1 VSSKNKTDLLSAIM
15 LQIFWPF
22 GGFLFSF
29 NKNFKEQTTFIYI
42 LIAGFYGF
50 VFVPTPESDMI
61 RYLEEF
67 SRLAELDYRDLY
79 GEVIGGSFS
88 DYYTVVLSFVI
99 SIFTDDPR
107 IYLAAACMIFSVFY
121 LKSIEMVTRE
131 FSNSNKLVNALL
143 LFLLYFYVPI
153 FFING
158 LRFYTAF
165 YVFFFGVL
173 KIFFDQKTKYI
184 LLILITPLIHLSF
197 ISVVIIYLLFYFF
210 GKSRW
215 FSVALLILSFGFSL
229 TSFDFSIFTGENKA
243 QQKILNYTTTESVN
257 DFYDNL
263 NEMRATTNQKYKI
276 YEFVSDLHY
285 YFVLVVFILIF
296 INKYKLLQL
305 FDNYNHKLINFNI
318 ILLSLVY
325 FMQNVPE
332 SYRFKHIF
340 VMFLLYSIVLIRKI
354 NPLDFNLNRIVWL
367 MIISLFPYV
376 LMTNYIC
383 VLVITKDFYFSNWIL
398 ELFINN

>member
-1 VSSKNKTDLLSAIM
+1 M
-15 LQIFWPF
+15 FQIFWPF

-29 NKNFKEQTTFIYI
+29 NKIFKEQTTIIYI
-42 LIAGFYGF
+42 LLAGFYGF
-50 VFVPTPESDMI
+50 TFIPSPESDMV

-67 SRLAELDYRDLY
+67 SRLAELDYKELY
-79 GEVIGGSFS
+79 GEVIGGAFS
-88 DYYTVVLSFVI
+88 DYYTVVLSFIV
-99 SIFTDDPR
+99 SIFTNDPH
-107 IYLAAACMIFSVFY
+107 IYLATACVIFSIFY
-121 LKSIEMVTRE
+121 LKSIHMVTRE
-131 FSNSNKLVNALL
+131 FTYSNKLVNVLL
-143 LFLLYFYVPI
+143 LFLLYFYVPL

-173 KIFFDQKTKYI
+173 KIFFDQKKKYL

-197 ISVVIIYLLFYFF
+197 VSVAIIYLLYHFF

-215 FSVALLILSFGFSL
+215 FSIGLLIVSLGFSL
-229 TSFDFSIFTGENKA
+229 TSFDFSNLTGDNKA
-243 QQKILNYTTTESVN
+243 QQKIVNYTTTESIN

-305 FDNYNHKLINFNI
+305 FDNYNQKLINFNI

-367 MIISLFPYV
+367 LIISLFPYV
-376 LMTNYIC
+376 LMTNYISI
-383 VLVITKDFYFSNWIL
+383 LVVPKDFYFSNWIL
-398 ELFINN
+398 ELLINN